1 MTQQILPSWNP
12 PENAKHP
19 FFDEPPIIYPPR
31 PAQNC
36 GNMSRKSQAWPELV
50 AQLKDLYWREGK
62 TPKELAQ
69 QFKISRS
76 SVGRYIGIY
85 SYDEPKF
92 IYQK

>member
-1 MTQQILPSWNP
+1 MRKQFLPLWEP
-12 PENAKHP
+12 PENPRHP
-19 FFDEPPIIYPPR
+19 FFDEPPIYYPPR
-31 PAQNC
+31 PPRNR

-62 TPKELAQ
+62 KPHELAQ

-85 SYDEPKF
+85 SYDDPKF
-92 IYQK
+92 IHHK